1 MKLLFSLWIKLFF
14 VFTPFFALTMF
25 LFLTEGFEHARRRR
39 LAIAVSTATAVICL
53 ILFFVGRQLFSV
65 FGITLDSFRV

>member
-1 MKLLFSLWIKLFF
+1 MPDFLLY
-14 VFTPFFALTMF
+14 ALSAGLM
-25 LFLTEGFEHARRRR
+25 
-39 LAIAVSTATAVICL
+39 LALVAVICL